1 MRAQSTTRRAGTLTC
16 TLLAIA
22 CTAPAPP
29 ASRFCPEGCVEGLRC
44 YAPTE
49 ECVAEGVVSCEPAC
63 ASYEQCSARAPEATC
78 FAQVCSL
85 PPTPPTPLLKVV
97 GLSILSDED
106 ACDLDGDGTG
116 DGALDALVGAYAEL
130 PQALEDAI
138 AADRITVF
146 VARDAERVDLLF
158 GTLAPDSLR
167 CDPSSPIAGCRYTV
181 TRESYDRGARS
192 GPCPAWLSLPD
203 ARLVEGTLSAGGEGV
218 NTGISV
224 PIDAQQFLLQAYRV
238 RIDGTLREEGGRTT
252 GGTLRLC
259 GALPERELLA
269 ALEGLP
275 ADTLEPVGG
284 LDGARSLLGAILRAD
299 IDADGDGSRDSVS
312 FALRA
317 ELVAA
322 NITGWSP

>member
-1 MRAQSTTRRAGTLTC
+1 MPGPNTSRGAAMLAWS
-16 TLLAIA
+16 LLAIA
-22 CTAPAPP
+22 CGDPAPP
-29 ASRFCPEGCVEGLRC
+29 ASRFCPEGCNEGLRC

-49 ECVAEGVVSCEPAC
+49 ECVAEGVVSCDPAC

-85 PPTPPTPLLKVV
+85 PPAPPTPLLKVV
-97 GLSILSDED
+97 SLSILSDAE
-106 ACDLDGDGTG
+106 ACDVDGDGTG
-116 DGALDALVGAYAEL
+116 DGELDALVGAYAEL
-130 PQALEDAI
+130 PQALADAI

-158 GTLAPDSLR
+158 GTLDPGSLR
-167 CDPSSPIAGCRYTV
+167 CDPSSPTAGCRYTI

-203 ARLVEGTLSAGGEGV
+203 ARLVEGALSAGGEGI

-224 PIDAQQFLLQAYRV
+224 PIEAQQFLLQAYGV

-252 GGTLRLC
+252 GGTLRIC

-284 LDGARSLLGAILRAD
+284 LDGARSLLAAILRAD

-312 FALRA
+312 FALGA
-317 ELVAA
+317 ELVTADT
-322 NITGWSP
+322 TGWSP